1 MARFISMRNPKQELE
16 KAFKMYDYDDGGTI
30 SIDNLRDVA
39 KELGQQVTEEELT
52 LMLKLGDR
60 DNKYNGEEVDKDDF
74 MKIMV
79 TANLY
84 SEDGEPMQLPVP
96 ILTPQ
101 N

>member
-74 MKIMV
+74 MRIMV

-84 SEDGEPMQLPVP
+84 SEDGAPMQMPVP
-96 ILTPQ
+96 ILTP
-101 N
+101 

>member
-74 MKIMV
+74 MRIMV

-84 SEDGEPMQLPVP
+84 SEDG
-96 ILTPQ
+96 
-101 N
+101 

>member
-60 DNKYNGEEVDKDDF
+60 DNKC
-74 MKIMV
+74 
-79 TANLY
+79 Y
-84 SEDGEPMQLPVP
+84 SH
-96 ILTPQ
+96 
-101 N
+101 